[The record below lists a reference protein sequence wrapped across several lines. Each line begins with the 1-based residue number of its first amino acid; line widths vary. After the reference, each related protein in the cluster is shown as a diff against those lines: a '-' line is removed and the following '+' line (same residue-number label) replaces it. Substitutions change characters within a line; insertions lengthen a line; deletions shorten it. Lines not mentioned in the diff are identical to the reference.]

1 MKQKPPKATT
11 MIPEWLI
18 EHVGNLEETSEDD
31 KILYALIEEYE
42 RLVDTIE
49 YWEKHS
55 NDEDDSLFQILKSK
69 ELDII
74 KIIEEKIG
82 GIFKQ

>member
-1 MKQKPPKATT
+1 MNQKHPKATT
-11 MIPEWLI
+11 MIPEWLN
-18 EHVGNLEETSEDD
+18 EHVGTLEAESEAD
-31 KILYALIEEYE
+31 KILLVLIEEYE

-55 NDEDDSLFQILKSK
+55 NDGDDSFYQILKSK
-69 ELDII
+69 ELNFI

-82 GIFKQ
+82 SVVKQ